1 MGDCGRKGLD
11 MIHIGCHLSTTDGY
25 EAISL
30 SMYHTVFDSM
40 DKDGFMVEISNNA
53 LPTIEEPCRI

>member
-1 MGDCGRKGLD
+1 MDEPIRTF
-11 MIHIGCHLSTTDGY
+11 IQIGCHLSTTDGY

-40 DKDGFMVEISNNA
+40 DKEGF
-53 LPTIEEPCRI
+53 IEAIDSAIYLE

>member
-1 MGDCGRKGLD
+1 MGAPIRTF
-11 MIHIGCHLSTTDGY
+11 IHIGCHLSTTDGY

-40 DKDGFMVEISNNA
+40 DKDGFMEAIDSA
-53 LPTIEEPCRI
+53 IYLE

>member
-1 MGDCGRKGLD
+1 

-40 DKDGFMVEISNNA
+40 DKDGFMEAIDSA
-53 LPTIEEPCRI
+53 IYLK